1 MKQFVT
7 NKTERIEM
15 GKIIELRG
23 NFIEHETEDGVSY
36 ECDYYRTSDKT
47 ATFEQVHKQY
57 LADDA
62 QHQLDATDYIEIQ
75 LTRTERLYG
84 KESEEYKDLLAR
96 RLDALQQRETWV
108 EIIRGA
114 KT

>member
-7 NKTERIEM
+7 DKTERIEM

-23 NFIEHETEDGVSY
+23 NFIEQETDGDISY
-36 ECDYYRTSDKT
+36 ECDYYRTTDKT
-47 ATFEQVHKQY
+47 ATFEQVHKQH
-57 LADDA
+57 LANEA
-62 QHQLDATDYIEIQ
+62 QRQLDATDYIEIQ
-75 LTRTERLYG
+75 LIRIERLYG